1 MSLSID
7 LLNKIVES
15 HVGWDAALLDAEEQI
30 ADSEKRTVQLKATA
44 SVIRRM
50 IAKGEPWP
58 GSQTDATR
66 N

>member
-30 ADSEKRTVQLKATA
+30 ADSEKRTTQLKATA
-44 SVIRRM
+44 SVIRKM
-50 IAKGEPWP
+50 IANGEPWP
-58 GSQTDATR
+58 NSHADATR